1 MVEAAVK
8 LADGAGGRIV
18 PIHKIRVHPNPDKV
32 FTPISD
38 VGSCRHW
45 LPLWVVAVPDNTTTT
60 RP

>member
-38 VGSCRHW
+38 MSDPVGTGS
-45 LPLWVVAVPDNTTTT
+45 LFG
-60 RP
+60 